1 MKLSGALQES
11 FNDQI
16 NAELASAFLYLSM
29 AAYFEDEHL
38 PGFAHWMRMQNE
50 EETAHAPPRRVVRV
64 PVLFETKEW
73 TARTYAVRDYWLSSS
88 SL

>member
-1 MKLSGALQES
+1 MKLSGALQDYL
-11 FNDQI
+11 NDQI
-16 NAELASAFLYLSM
+16 NAELASAYLNLSM

-38 PGFAHWMRMQNE
+38 PGFDHWMRMQSE
-50 EETAHAPPRRVVRV
+50 EETANAPPRRVVRV

-73 TARTYAVRDYWLSSS
+73 TARTYAVRDYWLTSS

>member
-29 AAYFEDEHL
+29 AAYFEAEHL

-50 EETAHAPPRRVVRV
+50 
-64 PVLFETKEW
+64 
-73 TARTYAVRDYWLSSS
+73 
-88 SL
+88 